1 MKLNNNRTV
10 RNYDVNACGDL
21 ERIEIE
27 LLLEGIYRHYGFDFR
42 NYAFSSIRRRVWHRV
57 KGEKVE
63 SISALTNRV
72 LHDSLAM
79 ERLYLDFS
87 INVTEMFRDS
97 SFFSTLRDK
106 VLPRFRDLPNIR
118 IWHAG
123 CSTGEEVYSMAILLY
138 EKGLYE
144 KTRIYATDMNNYV
157 IQQAKTGK
165 FPLKKMKSYT
175 CNYVHSGGVNDF
187 SEYYTV
193 YDDHATFNSELSKN
207 IIFAQHNLV
216 TDGSFNEFHL
226 IVCRNVLIYFDQEL
240 QTRVH
245 ELFLNSLC
253 SSVGILALGSREGL
267 SFPNQEQYYAT
278 LDEES
283 KIFRRI

>member
-1 MKLNNNRTV
+1 MLVNNKQLSTD
-10 RNYDVNACGDL
+10 YDVNSNGDL
-21 ERIEIE
+21 EKIEIQ

-57 KGEKVE
+57 KAEKLE
-63 SISALTNRV
+63 SITSLLNKV
-72 LHDSLAM
+72 LHDSKAM

-87 INVTEMFRDS
+87 INVTEMFRDP
-97 SFFSTLRDK
+97 SFFKAIREK
-106 VLPRFRDLPNIR
+106 ILPFLRDLPSIR

-123 CSTGEEVYSMAILLY
+123 CSTGEEAYSMAILLN
-138 EKGLYE
+138 EEGLYE
-144 KTRIYATDMNNYV
+144 KSRIYATDMNNHV
-157 IQQAKTGK
+157 IQQAKIGR

-175 CNYVHSGGVNDF
+175 CNYVHSGGLNDF
-187 SEYYTV
+187 SEYYSV
-193 YDDHATFNSELSKN
+193 QEEHVFFNEELAKN
-207 IIFAQHNLV
+207 IVFAQHNLV

-245 ELFLNSLC
+245 TLFLDSLC
-253 SSVGILALGSREGL
+253 TDGILALGSREGL
-267 SFPNQEQYYAT
+267 SFPNQEQFYSP

-283 KIFRRI
+283 KIFKRI